1 MEIYKYLFFHN
12 INIFI
17 SYFHLILYYPIIYEH
32 IMYYYSGVSI
42 KMEAEIQINRQSN
55 EICILVATCINNNN
69 NVGTGYRFICLYNK
83 LL

>member
-1 MEIYKYLFFHN
+1 
-12 INIFI
+12 
-17 SYFHLILYYPIIYEH
+17 
-32 IMYYYSGVSI
+32 MYYYSGVSI